1 MLVGAAFTIQLT
13 LILQQIKRL
22 NENKFSALIIFSS
35 RKLIITTILK
45 SKNGFYKMECLNYK
59 TKILQKVAKLHK
71 SKING

>member
-22 NENKFSALIIFSS
+22 NENEFSALIIFSS

-45 SKNGFYKMECLNYK
+45 FKNGFYKMECSDYK
-59 TKILQKVAKLHK
+59 QKFYRKLISYIKAK
-71 SKING
+71 

>member
-22 NENKFSALIIFSS
+22 NENEFSALIIFRS

-45 SKNGFYKMECLNYK
+45 FKNGFYKMECSDYK
-59 TKILQKVAKLHK
+59 QKFYRKLISYIKAK
-71 SKING
+71 